1 MFKSAL
7 KQTIKYSFWKF
18 FLGSISTILGMFL
31 IGKNF
36 LAMEVQK
43 SILFGVA
50 IFIGIFTIRFIYFL
64 GRNIIIYIHNVYV
77 DSIWGQAIIDLK
89 TAYSHIHYIRNKDEF
104 TDEEFVESMIVFCNT
119 LKGIFDRKTKS
130 NCCVSIKVATT
141 EDDRLETLE
150 VRNLCRDTEHG
161 NRDTTAYA
169 AIQHTIIGNTPYR
182 VIVNKLLKGNQK
194 HLAYINNCI
203 NNAPDYDNTSR
214 ECYKDGILPY
224 KSELVYPI
232 VPIKGD
238 NMRKLKGFICIDCN
252 QENKFDEDRYDIP
265 MVQGIADGIYDLFVN
280 RNR

>member
-1 MFKSAL
+1 MFKRSL
-7 KQTIKYSFWKF
+7 KQTIDFSFWKF
-18 FLGSISTILGMFL
+18 FIGSISTILGMLL

-36 LAMEVQK
+36 LDMKVGK
-43 SILFGVA
+43 SILFGFA
-50 IFIGIFTIRFIYFL
+50 IIISIFILRFIYFL
-64 GRNIIIYIHNVYV
+64 CRNIIIYIHNVYV

-89 TAYSHIHYIRNKDEF
+89 TAYSHIHYIRNKEEF

-130 NCCVSIKVATT
+130 DCCVSIKVVTT
-141 EDDRLETLE
+141 EDDRLATLE

-169 AIQHTIIGNTPYR
+169 ATHHTIIGNTPYR
-182 VIVNKLLKGNQK
+182 VIVNKLLKENQK
-194 HLAYINNCI
+194 HLAYINNYI

-214 ECYKDGILPY
+214 DCYKDGILPY

-238 NMRKLKGFICIDCN
+238 NVRKLKGFICIDCN